1 MTKHPYDVS
10 ALQYLQGGLRPI
22 PVRGKAP
29 PPAGCTGA
37 TGSLTKDKLKAW
49 LSSDL
54 TVRESAGRTRY
65 HNNVALVHKD
75 TIAVDVDVYDGK
87 DGRAMLEQLT
97 QISNVS
103 PLPDTYSSTSRG
115 AQSPSRQYIY
125 KLPAGFE
132 GVRWATKPC
141 DAVELCVWHH
151 RYSVVAPSI
160 HPTTRHPYVWYNP
173 QGAPTTTP
181 TKDQLTEL
189 PQEWVD
195 LLSVKNVPHY
205 ATEVAPSTTPVT
217 VDIDDLLSS
226 FSQAPN
232 PSALVKLRLAHWSD
246 LDNHL
251 GHDEAVKA
259 LINALLLGLEGHSGV
274 HSLFALIVTRFN
286 NYVQRKRPSQ
296 ANYEVTALVEYAARS
311 AVSIYT
317 RKNVE

>member
-1 MTKHPYDVS
+1 MTKHPYDAS
-10 ALQYLQGGLRPI
+10 ALQYLKNGLRPI

-49 LSSDL
+49 LSSDPAR
-54 TVRESAGRTRY
+54 RESEGRTMY

-75 TIAVDVDVYDGK
+75 TIAIDVDVYDGK

-97 QISNVS
+97 HVSNVS

-115 AQSPSRQYIY
+115 AESPSRQYIY
-125 KLPAGFE
+125 KLPAGC
-132 GVRWATKPC
+132 GGIRWATKPC
-141 DAVELCVWHH
+141 EAVELCVWHH

-160 HPTTRHPYVWYNP
+160 HPTTRQPYVWYAPN
-173 QGAPTTTP
+173 GAPTTPP

-189 PQEWVD
+189 PVEWVD
-195 LLSVKNVPHY
+195 LLSVKDTPHY
-205 ATEVAPSTTPVT
+205 ATVVEQPPTPVT
-217 VDIDDLLSS
+217 VDIDDLLAS
-226 FSQAPN
+226 FSQATR

-274 HSLFALIVTRFN
+274 HNLFALIVTRFN
-286 NYVQRKRPSQ
+286 TYVQRKRPSQ